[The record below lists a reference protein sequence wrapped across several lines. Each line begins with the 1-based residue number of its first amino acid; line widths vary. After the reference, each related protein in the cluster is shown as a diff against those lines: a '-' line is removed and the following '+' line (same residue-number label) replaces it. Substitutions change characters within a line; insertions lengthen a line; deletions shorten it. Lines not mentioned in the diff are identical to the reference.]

1 MSEPQGLRDL
11 NRLRWVT
18 IVLPIVFVWG
28 FELIRFIV
36 LDPNLTSD
44 ESHVAAAMVL
54 GGAIVLFGSSCHSA
68 AGPTTEAAPAAGQFL
83 PFFQVGHQ

>member
-1 MSEPQGLRDL
+1 MSEPRGLRDL

-28 FELIRFIV
+28 FELVRFAV

-44 ESHVAAAMVL
+44 ESHVASKAQATHVRAIALRLPTPWMERGLPRALARVAA
-54 GGAIVLFGSSCHSA
+54 
-68 AGPTTEAAPAAGQFL
+68 
-83 PFFQVGHQ
+83 